1 MFFEVTRVIDAV
13 ERISRKTGNLF
24 RDDQIE
30 IALFGAGD
38 HALEF
43 TALFGVGAGDAFVR
57 ENLVKLPIGV
67 ALNILP
73 EIPLLALKG
82 ICLIFVVGGNA
93 AIGSH
98 TLSHIDYFS
107 LLIHAFISIHI
118 NPPFTVN
125 VSVPII
131 IESENRFVECANLFL
146 QFVSDGFPSSSLE
159 VVNFLDHIR
168 ECCWQLNIR
177 VKIGEIF
184 FHNEC
189 FCFMV
194 LRI

>member
-1 MFFEVTRVIDAV
+1 MLFEVTRVIDAV
-13 ERISRKTGNLF
+13 ERISCETGNLF
-24 RDDQIE
+24 CDDQIE
-30 IALFGAGD
+30 IALFGAGN

-67 ALNILP
+67 ALNILS

-107 LLIHAFISIHI
+107 LLIHAFISVHI
-118 NPPFTVN
+118 SPPFTMN
-125 VSVPII
+125 VSV
-131 IESENRFVECANLFL
+131 LWYY
-146 QFVSDGFPSSSLE
+146 GF
-159 VVNFLDHIR
+159 D
-168 ECCWQLNIR
+168 
-177 VKIGEIF
+177 
-184 FHNEC
+184 
-189 FCFMV
+189 FCFLFFPIRLNTLGV
-194 LRI
+194 ERVSADFAALGREGCLSASSERKRHAPFHSILEAVHRYR